1 MAYNY
6 CLIKGAG
13 DLASGVACLLNM
25 AGFPVVMTEIPE
37 PTCVRRKVSFAEAVY
52 AGETWVENIKGVL
65 VQGFP
70 EAQDVMNRGEIAV
83 IVDPEGRIGQDYPP
97 EIFIDASMAK
107 KNLGTGLHLGKIVI
121 ALGPG
126 FEAGRD
132 AHAVIETQRGP
143 NLGKAIFSGCAS
155 PDTGIPG
162 NVLGYT
168 IERLLRAPA
177 DGVFREVKSIGDY
190 VEQGEIVAYVDEHPV
205 KAQISGTL
213 RGLLK
218 SGLKVH
224 QGMKAGDIHPEKDK
238 EVVAKVTD
246 KAWTVGMGVLKAILA
261 LRKNKDEKR
270 GEKLKIFSSLDQL
283 MQRGRAGMLY
293 TLVDGGGLKELEI
306 GARLF
311 IMPDGKVQGSLGIP
325 ALDRDMT
332 KRGEQD
338 PGNRK
343 ETTGVVAWKA
353 PWAEAKGDIAGKVIH
368 VLEET
373 VAPQKKLIIFGGGHI
388 SLPLAQMAVILGYR
402 VIVVDDREEFANKK
416 RFPWADKTVCA
427 DFQDVLKGNM
437 LEEEID
443 CATSIVIITRGHRQD
458 KTCVRHLAGRD
469 VKYLGMIGSRNKVKQ
484 TFTDLL
490 AEGFPKEELEKISAP
505 IGLDLGGQSPAEV
518 ALSILAEMVAHE
530 YQGSGE
536 PVKKVKGVVLP

>member
-1 MAYNY
+1 
-6 CLIKGAG
+6 
-13 DLASGVACLLNM
+13 
-25 AGFPVVMTEIPE
+25 
-37 PTCVRRKVSFAEAVY
+37 
-52 AGETWVENIKGVL
+52 
-65 VQGFP
+65 
-70 EAQDVMNRGEIAV
+70 
-83 IVDPEGRIGQDYPP
+83 
-97 EIFIDASMAK
+97 
-107 KNLGTGLHLGKIVI
+107 
-121 ALGPG
+121 
-126 FEAGRD
+126 
-132 AHAVIETQRGP
+132 
-143 NLGKAIFSGCAS
+143 
-155 PDTGIPG
+155 
-162 NVLGYT
+162 
-168 IERLLRAPA
+168 
-177 DGVFREVKSIGDY
+177 
-190 VEQGEIVAYVDEHPV
+190 
-205 KAQISGTL
+205 
-213 RGLLK
+213 
-218 SGLKVH
+218 
-224 QGMKAGDIHPEKDK
+224 
-238 EVVAKVTD
+238 
-246 KAWTVGMGVLKAILA
+246 
-261 LRKNKDEKR
+261 
-270 GEKLKIFSSLDQL
+270 
-283 MQRGRAGMLY
+283 
-293 TLVDGGGLKELEI
+293 
-306 GARLF
+306 
-311 IMPDGKVQGSLGIP
+311 
-325 ALDRDMT
+325 
-332 KRGEQD
+332 
-338 PGNRK
+338 
-343 ETTGVVAWKA
+343 
-353 PWAEAKGDIAGKVIH
+353 IAGKVIH